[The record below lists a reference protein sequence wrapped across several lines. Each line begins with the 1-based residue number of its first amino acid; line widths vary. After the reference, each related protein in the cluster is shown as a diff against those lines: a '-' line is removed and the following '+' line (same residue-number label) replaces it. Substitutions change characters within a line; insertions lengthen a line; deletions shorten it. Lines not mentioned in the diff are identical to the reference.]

1 MNAISVDLE
10 DWFCV
15 YNLREIIPFDKWGS
29 CESRICENTMRL
41 LDLFDRYSVNA
52 TFFVL
57 GWIAEQH
64 PALILEIEKHGH
76 EIGIHGF
83 NHRPVHE
90 LTPEEFRMDIEKSLT
105 IVRGIVQQPVYG
117 YRAPMFSIVEK
128 SLWALD
134 ILSELGLQYDSS
146 VYPVSLHPE
155 YGIKNQRLEM
165 YSHSD
170 TLTEVPLSCAT
181 IGGMNIPCG
190 GGGYFRLYPYPLFRK
205 LVQICIGQGRPLI
218 FYFHPWEIDPDQP
231 VMKLPFTRRFRHY
244 NNLEKTYNRLEKLLR
259 EFQFTTVGEL
269 VKEYGK
275 RENAKLSLYEQN

>member
-15 YNLREIIPFDKWGS
+15 YNLREIIPFDRWES
-29 CESRICENTMRL
+29 CESRVSQNTMRL
-41 LDLFDRYSVNA
+41 LDLFDRFSVKA

-57 GWIAEQH
+57 GWIAERH
-64 PALILEIEKHGH
+64 PALIKEIEERGH
-76 EIGIHGF
+76 EVGIHGY
-83 NHRPVHE
+83 NHKPVHE
-90 LTPEEFRMDIEKSLT
+90 LTPSEFRVDIEKSVK
-105 IVRGIVQQPVYG
+105 IVRDIIGQPVYG

-155 YGIKNQRLEM
+155 YGIKNQKLEL
-165 YSHSD
+165 YPHSA

-190 GGGYFRLYPYPLFRK
+190 GGGNFRLYPYPLFRK
-205 LVQICIGQGRPLI
+205 LVQTCIGQGRPLI
-218 FYFHPWEIDPDQP
+218 FYLHPWEIDPDQP
-231 VMKLPFTRRFRHY
+231 VQKLPMTRSFRHY
-244 NNLEKTYNRLEKLLR
+244 NNLEKTYGRLEKLLS
-259 EFQFTTVGEL
+259 EFQFSTVGEL
-269 VKEYGK
+269 VKGY
-275 RENAKLSLYEQN
+275 REKQVS